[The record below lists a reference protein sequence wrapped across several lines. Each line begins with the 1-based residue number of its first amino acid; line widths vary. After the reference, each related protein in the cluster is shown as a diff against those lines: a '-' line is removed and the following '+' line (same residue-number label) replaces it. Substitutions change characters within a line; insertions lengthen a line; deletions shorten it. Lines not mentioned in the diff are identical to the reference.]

1 MNNTIKYPFYIRLG
15 FTLICLISMTYIL
28 YIGKTVLVP
37 VLMAFLFAVLLLP
50 INNFLHYKLRFP
62 NGLAATITIILF
74 VLTIFGILAFLSYE
88 IAGIAN
94 NFDSIRR
101 NINIFITDIHRFIK
115 LNFNVSIWEQRKYI
129 EDVTQDSVKKGK
141 ETIGTTL
148 ISMSNTL
155 LDITLIPIYTFLI
168 LLYRTHFMV
177 FFTKLF
183 RKEYHP
189 KLQEVLSQ
197 VKKAVQSY
205 ISGLIIE
212 MIVVS
217 VFTSIGLY
225 IIGVEYFILLGL
237 VTGIL
242 NLIPYI
248 GILVAGILTILA
260 SLTGTPDVTLVL
272 GVITVNVVVQI
283 IDNNILVPIIIN
295 TKVQINAFVSII
307 GIIIAG
313 GIAGIAGMFLAI
325 PILAIVKIIFDRI
338 DSLEPWGYL
347 MGDNLPKS
355 FIWRHNKIKK
365 TNHQPSANETVENNS
380 GTANNFDAAA
390 ESNEKEIDL

>member
-15 FTLICLISMTYIL
+15 FALICLISISYIL

-62 NGLAATITIILF
+62 NGLAATITITLF
-74 VLTIFGILAFLSYE
+74 VFSVLGILAFLSYQISD
-88 IAGIAN
+88 IASDFALIKKN
-94 NFDSIRR
+94 VNL
-101 NINIFITDIHRFIK
+101 FITDIHRFIK
-115 LNFNVSIWEQRKYI
+115 TNFSVSIWEQKKYI

-141 ETIGTTL
+141 ATIGTTL
-148 ISMSNTL
+148 ISVSNTI

-189 KLQEVLSQ
+189 KLQEILSQ

-212 MIVVS
+212 MIAVS
-217 VFTSIGLY
+217 ILTSIGLY
-225 IIGVEYFILLGL
+225 IIGVEYFILLG
-237 VTGIL
+237 VITGIL

-248 GILVAGILTILA
+248 GILIAGILTILA
-260 SLTGTPDVTLVL
+260 SLTGTPDLSIIL
-272 GVITVNVVVQI
+272 AVIAVNVVVQI
-283 IDNNILVPIIIN
+283 IDNNILVPLIIN

-307 GIIIAG
+307 GIIIGG

-325 PILAIVKIIFDRI
+325 PILAIVKIVFDKV
-338 DSLEPWGYL
+338 DTLEPWGYL
-347 MGDNLPKS
+347 MGDNMPKK
-355 FIWRHNKIKK
+355 FIWRHIKK
-365 TNHQPSANETVENNS
+365 NQINDQEPKTETNEANSFDTVQ
-380 GTANNFDAAA
+380 
-390 ESNEKEIDL
+390 ESNKNTID

>member
-1 MNNTIKYPFYIRLG
+1 MNNTIKYPFYIRLS
-15 FTLICLISMTYIL
+15 FTLISLISITYIL
-28 YIGKTVLVP
+28 YIGQAVLIP

-50 INNFLHYKLRFP
+50 INTFLRHKLRFP
-62 NGLAATITIILF
+62 NGLAATITILIF
-74 VLTIFGILAFLSYE
+74 VFAFLGILAFLSYE
-88 IAGIAN
+88 ITGIASD
-94 NFDSIRR
+94 FDSIKK
-101 NINIFITDIHRFIK
+101 NINLFITDIHRFIK
-115 LNFNVSIWEQRKYI
+115 SNFNVSIWEQRKYI

-148 ISMSNTL
+148 ISVSNIL

-168 LLYRTHFMV
+168 LLYKTHFMV

-183 RKEYHP
+183 RIEYHP
-189 KLQEVLSQ
+189 KLQEILSQ

-205 ISGLIIE
+205 VSGLIIE

-217 VFTSIGLY
+217 VLTSIGLY
-225 IIGVEYFILLGL
+225 IIGVEYFLLLGL
-237 VTGIL
+237 ITGIL

-248 GILVAGILTILA
+248 GILIAGVLTILA
-260 SLTGTPDVTLVL
+260 SLTGTPDVSLIL

-295 TKVQINAFVSII
+295 TKVKINAFVSII
-307 GIIIAG
+307 GIIIGG

-325 PILAIVKIIFDRI
+325 PILAIVKIIFDKI

-347 MGDNLPKS
+347 MGDNLPKK
-355 FIWRHNKIKK
+355 FIWRHNKKNK
-365 TNHQPSANETVENNS
+365 TNPQEAEAEIPEDKSLMPNS
-380 GTANNFDAAA
+380 FDAFI
-390 ESNEKEIDL
+390 ESNKSQ

>member
-1 MNNTIKYPFYIRLG
+1 MI
-15 FTLICLISMTYIL
+15 
-28 YIGKTVLVP
+28 
-37 VLMAFLFAVLLLP
+37 
-50 INNFLHYKLRFP
+50 
-62 NGLAATITIILF
+62 
-74 VLTIFGILAFLSYE
+74 
-88 IAGIAN
+88 
-94 NFDSIRR
+94 
-101 NINIFITDIHRFIK
+101 
-115 LNFNVSIWEQRKYI
+115 
-129 EDVTQDSVKKGK
+129 
-141 ETIGTTL
+141 
-148 ISMSNTL
+148 

-212 MIVVS
+212 MIAVS
-217 VFTSIGLY
+217 VLTSIGLY

-237 VTGIL
+237 ITGIV

-248 GILVAGILTILA
+248 GILIAGILTILA
-260 SLTGTPDVTLVL
+260 SLTGTPDVTLIM
-272 GVITVNVVVQI
+272 GVIAVNVVVQI

-307 GIIIAG
+307 GIIIGG

-325 PILAIVKIIFDRI
+325 PILAIIKIIFDKI

-347 MGDNLPKS
+347 MGDNLPKN
-355 FIWRHNKIKK
+355 FIWRHNKKDQN
-365 TNHQPSANETVENNS
+365 NHQRPATETAEHNS
-380 GTANNFDAAA
+380 PATISVDAAP
-390 ESNEKEIDL
+390 ESNNNH